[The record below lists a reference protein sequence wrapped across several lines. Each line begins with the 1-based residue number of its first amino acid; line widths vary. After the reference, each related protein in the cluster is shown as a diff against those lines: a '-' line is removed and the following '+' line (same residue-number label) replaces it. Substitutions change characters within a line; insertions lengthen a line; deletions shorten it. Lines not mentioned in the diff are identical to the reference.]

1 MQLPHKVGGAV
12 DGVDDEDPVLGQRLV
27 LPLLTEEIGLRTDAQ
42 QLTAQKLLHRHIV
55 FRHQIRRAGFLAGVP
70 LDVVGVAD
78 HVSRRTNGGNDL
90 FQHIVTS

>member
-1 MQLPHKVGGAV
+1 M
-12 DGVDDEDPVLGQRLV
+12 
-27 LPLLTEEIGLRTDAQ
+27 LPLLAEEIGLRADAQ
-42 QLTAQKLLHRHIV
+42 QLTAQKLLHRHII
-55 FRHQIRRAGFLAGVP
+55 FRHQIRRAGLLAGVP